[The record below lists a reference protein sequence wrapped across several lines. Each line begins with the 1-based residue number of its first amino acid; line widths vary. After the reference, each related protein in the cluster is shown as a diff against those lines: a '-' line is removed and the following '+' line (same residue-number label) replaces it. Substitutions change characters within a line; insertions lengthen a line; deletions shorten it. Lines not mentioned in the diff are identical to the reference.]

1 MRPNLPLSRR
11 EPSSSTGTTSGEA
24 LNLEAAGSFYFL
36 PQAQVPAQC
45 PPQGWEYTINCPVH
59 VYFYRKDDLPGP
71 ALVVHGRIRE
81 VHHHGAGMLDRN
93 LSNGGRVI
101 LGEDPL
107 IVPTG

>member
-1 MRPNLPLSRR
+1 
-11 EPSSSTGTTSGEA
+11 
-24 LNLEAAGSFYFL
+24 
-36 PQAQVPAQC
+36 
-45 PPQGWEYTINCPVH
+45 
-59 VYFYRKDDLPGP
+59 
-71 ALVVHGRIRE
+71 VVHGRIRE